1 MEERGFMLILWSV
14 KKNQRQRGMK
24 AKLREQDSRDTAQPA
39 HKAKAEGRARVGRPL
54 GTGRA

>member
-1 MEERGFMLILWSV
+1 MLILWSV